1 MLDAK
6 GVVGVVEGVKMLGI
20 ELLSTIELMGS
31 PVVTASAVLLGSEDS
46 ELLAGESLLVMTSEE
61 VVIEPMTVVL

>member
-1 MLDAK
+1 MLDAR

-31 PVVTASAVLLGSEDS
+31 PVVTALAVLLGSEDS
-46 ELLAGESLLVMTSEE
+46 ELLEEGSLLVMTSEE